1 MFTGIDEVGWASLR
15 HAYGSAEDVPG
26 LLRGLASTDPVE
38 RASAL
43 DGMYGAVHHQ
53 GIVYDST
60 LACVPFL
67 LALAAGQEVADRGGL
82 VELLVSIGQGHTPE
96 GEVVDTGDGRGSADA
111 AVRAGAEVFVDLL
124 GDRDSGVRRAA
135 PEALV
140 RFLDQPARVLGLLRR
155 RIAVERDD
163 RVLLALTESVGLFV
177 RRHPTHAP
185 EALDILLMLGTPP
198 YDPGLRLAALGQL
211 AGCAPDL
218 LPADL
223 VPTVVEL
230 LGERSEQ
237 RRSGRS
243 TPAEGDHSD
252 PDTLAGRLRRL
263 RPSDEEGALLLRTL
277 HTALGGRVGDRIA
290 LLEGQLT
297 SPDPADRCNG
307 VWMAAGLFREW
318 RADYTVPVQLIGEQL
333 GAGEPPLLG
342 AAVSDRLRDA
352 AVSVLGDLFHLA
364 APAADH
370 LHALVT
376 ARPDLWVHR
385 WERRAPTLGGPLKSL
400 ARSGDPRATPVLA
413 RILAQ
418 PVVPDDLGRVIVHLG
433 DTAAPLAPALRHRLG
448 QVPLDSPETYDR
460 AVPLLSALTALAD
473 REAVPEV
480 VRLLG
485 GMADGVRLR
494 HRVVESAVRA
504 LDVFGGGAEGVVPV
518 LRGLLESECAGV
530 AAGALWSVEGDASAV
545 LPVLIRELAEPDAR
559 RRRAA
564 AEALARL
571 GSAARAAAPG
581 LARMVGAE
589 CVWERAAGACALWRV
604 TGEVERVLPVLRSAW
619 VERPEV
625 RGVIAVCLVGMGA
638 AGAPLHDLVEV
649 ELAAPRRHLVRS
661 GGHGGLDVLED
672 ERLLEVCR
680 QVSRR
685 GGSV

>member
-1 MFTGIDEVGWASLR
+1 MFTGIDEVDWASLR

-38 RASAL
+38 RAGAL

-67 LALAAGQEVADRGGL
+67 FALAACEEVADRGGL
-82 VELLVSIGQGHTPE
+82 VELLVGI
-96 GEVVDTGDGRGSADA
+96 GRGHAPEETAEAGNGPGAADA
-111 AVRAGAEVFVDLL
+111 AVRAGAEVFAVLL
-124 GDRDSGVRRAA
+124 GDRDTDVRRAA
-135 PEALV
+135 AEALV
-140 RFLDQPARVLGLLRR
+140 RFLDQPARVLGLLRQ
-155 RIAVERDD
+155 RITVERDD
-163 RVLLALTESVGLFV
+163 RVLFALTESVGLFV
-177 RRHPTHAP
+177 RQHPAHAP

-237 RRSGRS
+237 RRSGRL
-243 TPAEGDHSD
+243 TRDDPDGPD
-252 PDTLAGRLRRL
+252 PDTLAGLLRRL

-277 HTALGGRVGDRIA
+277 HTALGGRVSDRIA

-297 SPDPADRCNG
+297 SPDAADRCNG
-307 VWMAAGLFREW
+307 VWLSAGLFREW
-318 RADYTVPVQLIGEQL
+318 RADYAAPVELIGKQL
-333 GAGEPPLLG
+333 DAGTRPLLG
-342 AAVSDRLRDA
+342 TAVSDRLRDA

-370 LHALVT
+370 LNTLVI
-376 ARPDLWVHR
+376 ARPDLWVQR
-385 WERRAPTLGGPLKSL
+385 WERRAPTLGGPLKAL

-413 RILAQ
+413 QVLAQ
-418 PVVPDDLGRVIVHLG
+418 PVVPGDLGRVIVHLG
-433 DTAAPLAPALRHRLG
+433 PSAAPLAPALRHLLG
-448 QVPLDSPETYDR
+448 RVPLDSPETYDR

-480 VRLLG
+480 LRLLR
-485 GMADGVRLR
+485 GMADGVRSR
-494 HRVVESAVRA
+494 PPVVESAVRA
-504 LDVFGGGAEGVVPV
+504 LDVFGGGMEGVVPV
-518 LRGLLESECAGV
+518 LRGLLESECAGL

-545 LPVLIRELAEPDAR
+545 LPVLIRELAGRDAV

-564 AEALARL
+564 AEVLARL
-571 GSAARAAAPG
+571 GASARVAVPG
-581 LARMVGAE
+581 LSRLVEAE
-589 CVWERAAGACALWRV
+589 CVWERTAGACALWRV
-604 TGEVERVLPVLRSAW
+604 TGEAEGALPVLRSAW
-619 VERPEV
+619 VEHPGV
-625 RGVIAVCLVGMGA
+625 RGVIAACLVDMGA
-638 AGAPLHDLVEV
+638 AGEPLYDLVEA
-649 ELAAPRRHLVRS
+649 EIAAPRRHLVRS
-661 GGHGGLDVLED
+661 GGHGSQDVLED

-680 QVSRR
+680 EVRV
-685 GGSV
+685 G

>member
-1 MFTGIDEVGWASLR
+1 VFTGIDEVDWASLR

-38 RASAL
+38 RADAL

-67 LALAAGQEVADRGGL
+67 FALAACEEVADRGGL
-82 VELLVSIGQGHTPE
+82 VELLVGIGRGHAPE
-96 GEVVDTGDGRGSADA
+96 ETAEAGDGPGAADA
-111 AVRAGAEVFVDLL
+111 AVRTGAEVFAVLL
-124 GDRDSGVRRAA
+124 GDRDSDVRRAA
-135 PEALV
+135 AEALV
-140 RFLDQPARVLGLLRR
+140 RFLDQPARVLGLLRQ
-155 RIAVERDD
+155 RITVERDE
-163 RVLLALTESVGLFV
+163 RVLFALTESVGLFV
-177 RRHPTHAP
+177 RQHPAHAP

-237 RRSGRS
+237 RRSGRL
-243 TPAEGDHSD
+243 TRDDPDGPGPG

-277 HTALGGRVGDRIA
+277 HTALGGRVSDRIA

-297 SPDPADRCNG
+297 SPDAADRCNG
-307 VWMAAGLFREW
+307 VWMSAGLFREW
-318 RADYTVPVQLIGEQL
+318 RADYAAPVELIGEQL
-333 GAGEPPLLG
+333 DAGARPLLG
-342 AAVSDRLRDA
+342 TAVSDRLRDA

-370 LHALVT
+370 LHTLVT
-376 ARPDLWVHR
+376 ARPDLWVQR
-385 WERRAPTLGGPLKSL
+385 WERRPPTLGGPLKSL

-413 RILAQ
+413 QVLAQ
-418 PVVPDDLGRVIVHLG
+418 PVAPVDLGRVIVHLG
-433 DTAAPLAPALRHRLG
+433 PSAAPLAPALRHLLG
-448 QVPLDSPETYDR
+448 RVPLDSPETYDR

-480 VRLLG
+480 LRLLR
-485 GMADGVRLR
+485 GMADGVRSR
-494 HRVVESAVRA
+494 PRVVESAVRA

-518 LRGLLESECAGV
+518 LRGLLESECAGA
-530 AAGALWSVEGDASAV
+530 AAGALWSVEGDAPAV
-545 LPVLIRELAEPDAR
+545 LPVLIRELAAPDAV

-564 AEALARL
+564 AEVL
-571 GSAARAAAPG
+571 GSTGGVRAGCGARVVAAGRG
-581 LARMVGAE
+581 GVRVGADGGRVCAVAGHRGGGG
-589 CVWERAAGACALWRV
+589 CV
-604 TGEVERVLPVLRSAW
+604 S
-619 VERPEV
+619 
-625 RGVIAVCLVGMGA
+625 GA
-638 AGAPLHDLVEV
+638 AFGVGGASGCAGRHCRVSGRHGCGRG
-649 ELAAPRRHLVRS
+649 AAV
-661 GGHGGLDVLED
+661 
-672 ERLLEVCR
+672 
-680 QVSRR
+680 
-685 GGSV
+685 